1 MTIPE
6 ANPPKPAD
14 VDNKAIPP
22 EGLSAQDIQERVDEC
37 AAALNEVF
45 TKTDVA
51 TKYGPFLCGLA
62 LTTLASQISGLN
74 MVIQHYRE
82 KEALPS
88 TDECQKWFGE
98 IFVVHSLRGF
108 QSGVMQQAGMILEK
122 MPEAERDKEAGRLG
136 MIVQQRA
143 PNTKKAER
151 PSGIYVP
158 PSAR

>member
-6 ANPPKPAD
+6 ANPPKKA
-14 VDNKAIPP
+14 DNKAIPP

-37 AAALNEVF
+37 AMALNDLF
-45 TKTDVA
+45 TSSDVA

-62 LTTLASQISGLN
+62 LTTLASQINGLN

-82 KEALPS
+82 HNTLP
-88 TDECQKWFGE
+88 TPEECQAWYGD
-98 IFVVHSLRGF
+98 IFVVHSLRGY
-108 QSGVMQQAGMILEK
+108 QSGVFQQAGMILEK
-122 MPEAERDKEAGRLG
+122 MPEEDRDREAGRVG
-136 MIVQQRA
+136 VIVEQRA
-143 PNTKKAER
+143 PNSKKQER